1 MKISGKM
8 NAPSSGHP
16 TWVQGLGKITGFFV
30 LVGPLIGMV
39 VWLAGA
45 AIDGLIFYQQPGPR
59 LGLFETISALSVVS
73 SIAIPYG
80 YLLGV
85 VPAALAGLI
94 IGAMQLRFGR
104 LHWYVVML
112 VGAAVGVADI
122 FIGKLLIGF
131 LVTSNAPRPRPDW
144 GSFVFPIVTCM
155 VATLVCWRFVRD
167 WYTERSASGQPYS

>member
-1 MKISGKM
+1 MRISGEM
-8 NAPSSGHP
+8 NAPRSGHP
-16 TWVQGLGKITGFFV
+16 TWVQGLGKITGFFIFA
-30 LVGPLIGMV
+30 GPLIGMG

-45 AIDGLIFYQQPGPR
+45 VIDGLIFYQQPRPR
-59 LGLFETISALSVVS
+59 LGLFETISVLPVVS
-73 SIAIPYG
+73 FIAIPYG

-94 IGAMQLRFGR
+94 VGAMQLRFGR
-104 LHWYVVML
+104 LRWYGVVL

-122 FIGKLLIGF
+122 FIGKLLVRL
-131 LVTSNAPRPRPDW
+131 LVTANAPQPRANW